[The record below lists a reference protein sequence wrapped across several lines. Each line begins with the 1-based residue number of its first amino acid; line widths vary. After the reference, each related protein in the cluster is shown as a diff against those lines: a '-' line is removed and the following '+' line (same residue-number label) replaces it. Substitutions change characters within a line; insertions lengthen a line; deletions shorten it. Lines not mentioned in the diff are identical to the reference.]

1 MNALR
6 GQLIVVVLVSAVAEV
21 VLLRFALR
29 LGPVLP
35 TQVNVLPAFTVV
47 EWLGVVALNAG
58 VLAGGTLIGLVAWEA
73 LRSGPSRA
81 PLAFTLIGAI
91 LVNLGLQPLVGVLRG
106 GGLAGLLY
114 GVVTGSA
121 ILLAVLGSS
130 QPPVVRSVLGLVG
143 LAQLLALGQ
152 AVSQNVNWFGG
163 VGAVGGRPI
172 VAAEIVAIV
181 VALALPWLLQVRP
194 RRGELLIGA
203 AVGLGIAAAATVQ
216 PWGLATMAIWT
227 IAFSLF
233 LPPMLYGAAVMSVLV
248 TVLALRHQP
257 GGGELAVGLTLVCL
271 AGLKLDVSSYALMS
285 LTGLVIA
292 SRAAETLPMEA
303 GKRGSSAIEWSVAGL
318 RGSS

>member
-6 GQLIVVVLVSAVAEV
+6 RQLIVVVLVSAVAEV

-35 TQVNVLPAFTVV
+35 TQVNVLPAFAVV
-47 EWLGVVALNAG
+47 EWLGVVALNTG

-81 PLAFTLIGAI
+81 PLAFTLLGAI
-91 LVNLGLQPLVGVLRG
+91 LVNLGLQPLVGVLP
-106 GGLAGLLY
+106 GGLAGLLH
-114 GVVTGSA
+114 GVMTGSA
-121 ILLAVLGSS
+121 VLLAVLGSS
-130 QPPVVRSVLGLVG
+130 QPPLVRSLLVLVG
-143 LAQLLALGQ
+143 LAQLLALAQ
-152 AVSQNVNWFGG
+152 AASQNANWFGG

-172 VAAEIVAIV
+172 LAAETVAIV

-194 RRGELLIGA
+194 RRGEILIGA

-248 TVLALRHQP
+248 TVLALRHQS
-257 GGGELAVGLTLVCL
+257 GGGQLIVGLTLVCL
-271 AGLKLDVSSYALMS
+271 AGLKLDVSSYALMA

-292 SRAAETLPMEA
+292 SHAAETLPMGA

-318 RGSS
+318 RGSSL